1 MREEEYLKQNA
12 IIKEAIHADREDHNK
27 DNYAKVI
34 GSVGARMHADSSFLV
49 PVEFR
54 KGEKESMLIRILNG
68 QDGRKALGVFTDGEE
83 AKKKNPTDLYAM
95 PIAEIL
101 SYFLENEE
109 LDAVLINPWGEP
121 FPLVREAVKNLL
133 DYENKVCMPYKGI
146 KVNIGDITN
155 LSCSAIVNSADPLFA
170 EGDGVDHAIYQKA
183 GNDLM
188 KLLDLIGSCKMA
200 EEKLTP
206 AFNLPQRFIMHTV
219 GPVWS
224 GDDEEKDCEN
234 LKACYTN
241 CLNEAKKHKLRSI
254 AFPAISCGASGFPME
269 LGAKVAVEAVL
280 EWLTK
285 EKDYAITVIF
295 DLVDQASAD
304 AYVAVLPKA
313 GDRDSVVAPSK

>member
-1 MREEEYLKQNA
+1 
-12 IIKEAIHADREDHNK
+12 
-27 DNYAKVI
+27 
-34 GSVGARMHADSSFLV
+34 
-49 PVEFR
+49 
-54 KGEKESMLIRILNG
+54 
-68 QDGRKALGVFTDGEE
+68 
-83 AKKKNPTDLYAM
+83 
-95 PIAEIL
+95 
-101 SYFLENEE
+101 
-109 LDAVLINPWGEP
+109 
-121 FPLVREAVKNLL
+121 
-133 DYENKVCMPYKGI
+133 MPYKGI

-200 EEKLTP
+200 EVKLTP